1 MPSERRIIMTNYIAG
16 IYCRLSKDDERQ
28 GESLSI
34 GTQKAIL
41 KDFCERSGYEV
52 YDYYIDDGFSGTNF
66 ERPGFQ
72 RLLSDIDDGAINMVI
87 TKDLSR
93 LGRDYIMTGYYSE
106 IYFPDHGIRYI
117 ALNDN
122 FDSNNVENDIA
133 PFKNIL
139 NDMYARDISRKIKAA
154 KRQRAKEGLFISSQ
168 APYGYKQ
175 KEDSKNQLVIDEGAS
190 DVVRMIFSLASQGHG
205 TVSIAKELRLR
216 QIPTPGAYKY
226 LHGDTRFIK
235 YLGNN
240 PDSHFAWNS
249 TTVRTIL
256 KNPVYVGDLISLK
269 TESTNY
275 KTKQRRQ
282 IPIDEQIIR
291 HGTHE
296 AIVSSED
303 FEKVQKLISYHQC
316 PARLHRDN
324 IFRGLLYCSE
334 CGHPLSIAHRKLK
347 YIEDDCYRCT
357 YHFTHPE
364 KCKQTHIIYHQ
375 ALSEYVLGE
384 IHALAKAMRR
394 RNVQSAITNYADIK
408 ELTPD
413 ILNSVI
419 SRIEIGH
426 ISSKSKLKNV
436 VKIYWKLE

>member
-1 MPSERRIIMTNYIAG
+1 MTNCIVG

-28 GESLSI
+28 GESVSI

-52 YDYYIDDGFSGTNF
+52 YNYYIDDGFSGTNF

-72 RLLSDIDDGAINMVI
+72 RLLSDIDNGEINMVI

-93 LGRDYIMTGYYSE
+93 LGRDYIMIGYYSE
-106 IYFPDHGIRYI
+106 IYFPSHGIRYI
-117 ALNDN
+117 ALSDN

-139 NDMYARDISRKIKAA
+139 NDMYARDISRKIKAS
-154 KRQRAKEGLFISSQ
+154 KHQRAKDGLFISSQ
-168 APYGYKQ
+168 VPYGYKQ
-175 KEDSKNQLVIDEGAS
+175 KEGNKNQLVIDEDAA
-190 DVVRMIFSLASQGHG
+190 DIVRLIFSLALQGHG
-205 TVSIAKELRLR
+205 TVSIAKELKR
-216 QIPTPGAYKY
+216 QEIPTPGAYKY
-226 LHGDTRFIK
+226 LHGDIRFSR
-235 YLGNN
+235 YLGDN
-240 PDSHFAWNS
+240 PYSYFDWNS

-256 KNPVYVGDLISLK
+256 KNTVYIGDLISLK

-282 IPIDEQIIR
+282 VPKNEQIIR
-291 HGTHE
+291 NGIHE
-296 AIVSSED
+296 AIVRTED
-303 FEKVQKLISYHQC
+303 FEEVQKLISHHQC
-316 PARLHRDN
+316 PAELYRDN
-324 IFRGLLYCSE
+324 IFRGLLFCSE

-375 ALSEYVLGE
+375 ALKEYVLGE
-384 IHALAKAMRR
+384 IQALAKAMRR
-394 RNVQSAITNYADIK
+394 RKIQSPIANYSNLN
-408 ELTPD
+408 ELTPE

-419 SRIEIGH
+419 KRIEIDH